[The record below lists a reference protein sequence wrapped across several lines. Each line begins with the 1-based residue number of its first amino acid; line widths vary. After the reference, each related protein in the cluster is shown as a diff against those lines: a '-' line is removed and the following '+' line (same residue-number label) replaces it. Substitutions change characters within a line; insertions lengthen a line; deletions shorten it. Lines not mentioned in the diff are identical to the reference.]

1 MECPFESSDFRRGF
15 NMEPLLIAQEAR
27 VGHLAKKI
35 FKGWLDLFDQGAF
48 KERAAC
54 QNTHSTSW

>member
-15 NMEPLLIAQEAR
+15 NMETLLISQEAR